1 MKNRH
6 WMIGVMCWGAVGL
19 MSGQVRL
26 LRMDEMFQL
35 ADRNS
40 KSINLHA
47 LAVDEAEQA
56 VRVARNGQ
64 LPTIQA
70 AMEFKY
76 IGDGCMTDRDF
87 TNGIH
92 ADMPHY
98 GNSFVVKASQVVYA
112 GGKISRS
119 IEQAELNRQVSEL
132 EYRKNRQDVRFLL
145 LGHYLDLYQL
155 HNQQVVYQKNIEQTR
170 LLVKD
175 MQAAYRQGTA
185 LKSDITRYE
194 LQLQNLELGLQHLT
208 PVNTRVQG
216 FIKRICFDEYQRVKK
231 GDTLVIIEDTEYRL
245 KVAQA
250 EADYQSALAGKTAMH
265 TTINTTQNNILV
277 TDAAIEEQ
285 RVRLQNAEADFK
297 RYEGLLKEEAV
308 TPQQFDRVKTDYE
321 ATKARYE
328 QLLRQKQSTSLVKQ
342 EQTQR
347 LDQNE
352 SAIKLAEAELE
363 LARLNLSYTVILATA
378 DGVTGRKEIHEGE
391 LVQQGQTLVTLV
403 DGTEKW
409 VIANYKETQTTRMQR
424 GQLVDIQVDALPGV
438 AFEGRISSISDATG
452 SFYSLIPQDNSAG
465 NFVKVE
471 QRIPVRIEF
480 TARNRAEDL
489 ERLRAGM
496 NVECTVSF

>member
-1 MKNRH
+1 
-6 WMIGVMCWGAVGL
+6 MI
-19 MSGQVRL
+19 
-26 LRMDEMFQL
+26 
-35 ADRNS
+35 RN
-40 KSINLHA
+40 KRRAIPNFF
-47 LAVDEAEQA
+47 
-56 VRVARNGQ
+56 
-64 LPTIQA
+64 I
-70 AMEFKY
+70 
-76 IGDGCMTDRDF
+76 
-87 TNGIH
+87 
-92 ADMPHY
+92 
-98 GNSFVVKASQVVYA
+98 
-112 GGKISRS
+112 
-119 IEQAELNRQVSEL
+119 
-132 EYRKNRQDVRFLL
+132 
-145 LGHYLDLYQL
+145 
-155 HNQQVVYQKNIEQTR
+155 
-170 LLVKD
+170 LLVLAIGIGWTFGRFIHWGNVEFTDNAQVK
-175 MQAAYRQGTA
+175 
-185 LKSDITRYE
+185 
-194 LQLQNLELGLQHLT
+194 QHLT

-216 FIKRICFDEYQRVKK
+216 FIKRTCFDEYQRVKK

-409 VIANYKETQTTRMQR
+409 VIANYKETQTTRMQK

>member
-1 MKNRH
+1 
-6 WMIGVMCWGAVGL
+6 MI
-19 MSGQVRL
+19 
-26 LRMDEMFQL
+26 
-35 ADRNS
+35 RN
-40 KSINLHA
+40 KRRAIPNFF
-47 LAVDEAEQA
+47 
-56 VRVARNGQ
+56 
-64 LPTIQA
+64 I
-70 AMEFKY
+70 
-76 IGDGCMTDRDF
+76 
-87 TNGIH
+87 
-92 ADMPHY
+92 
-98 GNSFVVKASQVVYA
+98 
-112 GGKISRS
+112 
-119 IEQAELNRQVSEL
+119 
-132 EYRKNRQDVRFLL
+132 
-145 LGHYLDLYQL
+145 
-155 HNQQVVYQKNIEQTR
+155 
-170 LLVKD
+170 LLVLAIGIGWTFGRFIHWGNVEFTDNAQVK
-175 MQAAYRQGTA
+175 
-185 LKSDITRYE
+185 
-194 LQLQNLELGLQHLT
+194 QHLT

-409 VIANYKETQTTRMQR
+409 VIANYKETQTTRMQK

-496 NVECTVSF
+496 NVDCTVSF

>member
-1 MKNRH
+1 
-6 WMIGVMCWGAVGL
+6 MI
-19 MSGQVRL
+19 
-26 LRMDEMFQL
+26 
-35 ADRNS
+35 RN
-40 KSINLHA
+40 KRRAIPNFF
-47 LAVDEAEQA
+47 
-56 VRVARNGQ
+56 
-64 LPTIQA
+64 I
-70 AMEFKY
+70 
-76 IGDGCMTDRDF
+76 
-87 TNGIH
+87 
-92 ADMPHY
+92 
-98 GNSFVVKASQVVYA
+98 
-112 GGKISRS
+112 
-119 IEQAELNRQVSEL
+119 
-132 EYRKNRQDVRFLL
+132 
-145 LGHYLDLYQL
+145 
-155 HNQQVVYQKNIEQTR
+155 
-170 LLVKD
+170 LLVLAIGIGWTFGRFIHWGNVEFTDNAQVK
-175 MQAAYRQGTA
+175 
-185 LKSDITRYE
+185 
-194 LQLQNLELGLQHLT
+194 QHLT

-409 VIANYKETQTTRMQR
+409 VIANYKETQTTRMQK

-480 TARNRAEDL
+480 TARNRPEDL